1 MSNVVVIAHDAEGI
15 SATLRT
21 AIRANGCAAISAS
34 FHGSLAARRS
44 NVAITGDIF
53 NLTMHSPPRSL
64 RCVPHRTDEN
74 DLTAR
79 PPKPMFRLTSWGGA
93 ERSPNVLRSL
103 IEIRTP
109 SFSGWGCDCCA
120 WTHPAS
126 ILTNPQLPGRE
137 ATTDFNL
144 HLCGDYP
151 DLEIAG

>member
-1 MSNVVVIAHDAEGI
+1 MIRRTIARSTTFDSSTNCCSAFSALSDGRLAAWHTYVVISE
-15 SATLRT
+15 
-21 AIRANGCAAISAS
+21 
-34 FHGSLAARRS
+34 
-44 NVAITGDIF
+44 F

-74 DLTAR
+74 DLTAH
-79 PPKPMFRLTSWGGA
+79 PPKPMFRLTTWGGA
-93 ERSPNVLRSL
+93 ERSPAVFRSL
-103 IEIRTP
+103 REIRTP
-109 SFSGWGCDCCA
+109 TFSGWGCDCCA

-126 ILTNPQLPGRE
+126 ILTNPQLPDRE

>member
-1 MSNVVVIAHDAEGI
+1 MEDYALESNCECRD
-15 SATLRT
+15 T
-21 AIRANGCAAISAS
+21 A
-34 FHGSLAARRS
+34 SLPQHS
-44 NVAITGDIF
+44 YVAVTGYIF

-74 DLTAR
+74 DLTAH

-120 WTHPAS
+120 WTHQAS
-126 ILTNPQLPGRE
+126 ILTNPQLPDRK

-144 HLCGDYP
+144 HLCGDGTRFGNGRS
-151 DLEIAG
+151 LRGLS